1 MGSAVARRFVS
12 GSGVLTP
19 GSGFL
24 RAQLKISIVT
34 AVYNG
39 ASTLAETIDSIA
51 AQTHPDIEHIVI
63 DGGSTDGTQ
72 AIVEARRSNIARFV
86 SERDKG
92 VYDAMNKGIRMAT
105 GEVVAT
111 LNSDDIYAGPNVL
124 QAVAERF
131 QDPEVDVC
139 YGDLVYVKRDAP
151 EHVVR
156 YWRSCEFNKDSLT
169 RGWYPPHPTFFA
181 RRQMFES
188 LGPFSPDFPI
198 GGDVE
203 LMIRFLSHARKVAYI
218 PQLMS
223 RMRLGG
229 ISNSKLSTIYTQNVA
244 VRRALRTNSI
254 DAENLASYSVRKLVS
269 RLSQF
274 VVRPHA

>member
-1 MGSAVARRFVS
+1 
-12 GSGVLTP
+12 
-19 GSGFL
+19 
-24 RAQLKISIVT
+24 LKISIVT

-39 ASTLAETIDSIA
+39 ASTLADTIDSIA
-51 AQTHPDIEHIVI
+51 AQTHPDVEHIVI

-72 AIVEARRSNIARFV
+72 AIVQARRSSIARFV

-111 LNSDDIYAGPNVL
+111 LNSDDIYASPNVL
-124 QAVAERF
+124 QLIAERF
-131 QDPEVDVC
+131 QDPEVDIC
-139 YGDLVYVKRDAP
+139 YGDLVYVKRDDP
-151 EHVVR
+151 EQVVR
-156 YWRSCEFNKDSLT
+156 YWRSCEFDKGSLAQ
-169 RGWYPPHPTFFA
+169 GWYPAHPTFFA
-181 RRQMFES
+181 RRQMFET
-188 LGPFSPDFPI
+188 LGAFSPDFPI

-203 LMIRFLSHARKVAYI
+203 LMIRFLSHARKAAYI
-218 PQLMS
+218 PQLIA

-229 ISNSKLSTIYTQNVA
+229 ISNAKLSTIYTQNVA

-254 DAENLASYSVRKLVS
+254 DAENLATYSVRKLVS